1 MQKLNIC
8 LCPPIFGLDKF
19 LDCHDKGSFIL
30 NGKFPESIS
39 SEFSEIIEN
48 RIFPFEASS
57 LNEDDILRES
67 ISTAD
72 ACIILYKYELDG
84 LPEQVLDTCVQTG
97 KLYLLLDIEKFK
109 VNDFAKHISD
119 FLKKNSLQKIFLS
132 ANHNDNLFLNSCIDT
147 FSKINVSSTRK
158 KDRNKSF
165 AFSKKQKPNGF
176 KLKKKPRRFNKT
188 KQSKWKSNNKTPN
201 ESYSTNNQD

>member
-30 NGKFPESIS
+30 EGKFSESNAS
-39 SEFSEIIEN
+39 DFSAIVEN

-57 LNEDDILRES
+57 LNDDDILRES
-67 ISTAD
+67 ISSAD
-72 ACIILYKYELDG
+72 ACIILYKYELEG
-84 LPEQVLDTCVQTG
+84 QPELVLDTCVQTG
-97 KLYLLLDIEKFK
+97 KLYFLVDIEKFK
-109 VNDFAKHISD
+109 VNDFAKHLSD
-119 FLKKNSLQKIFLS
+119 FLKKNSLQKIFLTT
-132 ANHNDNLFLNSCIDT
+132 NHTDNLFLNSCIDT
-147 FSKINVSSTRK
+147 FSKINISSTRK

-165 AFSKKQKPNGF
+165 AFSKKQKANGF

>member
-1 MQKLNIC
+1 MQKLKIC

-30 NGKFPESIS
+30 EGKFSESNAS
-39 SEFSEIIEN
+39 DFSEIVEN

-57 LNEDDILRES
+57 LNDDDILRES

-72 ACIILYKYELDG
+72 ACIIFYKYELDG
-84 LPEQVLDTCVQTG
+84 QPEQVLDTCVQTG
-97 KLYLLLDIEKFK
+97 KLYLLVDIEKFK
-109 VNDFAKHISD
+109 VNDFAKHLSD

-132 ANHNDNLFLNSCIDT
+132 TNHTDNLFLNSCIDT
-147 FSKINVSSTRK
+147 FSKINISSTRK

-201 ESYSTNNQD
+201 ESFSTNNQD

>member
-30 NGKFPESIS
+30 EGKFSESNAS
-39 SEFSEIIEN
+39 DFSAIVEN
-48 RIFPFEASS
+48 RISPFEASS
-57 LNEDDILRES
+57 LNDDDILRES

-72 ACIILYKYELDG
+72 ACIILYKYELEG
-84 LPEQVLDTCVQTG
+84 QPELVLDTCVQTG
-97 KLYLLLDIEKFK
+97 KLYFLVDIEKFK
-109 VNDFAKHISD
+109 VNDFAKHLSD
-119 FLKKNSLQKIFLS
+119 FLKKNSLQKIFLTT
-132 ANHNDNLFLNSCIDT
+132 NHTDNLFLNSCIDT
-147 FSKINVSSTRK
+147 FSKINISSTRK

-165 AFSKKQKPNGF
+165 AFSKKQKANGF

>member
-30 NGKFPESIS
+30 DGKFSESNASDFIN
-39 SEFSEIIEN
+39 IVEN
-48 RIFPFEASS
+48 RVFPFEVSS
-57 LNEDDILRES
+57 LNVDDILRES
-67 ISTAD
+67 ISTVD

-84 LPEQVLDTCVQTG
+84 QPEQVLDTCVQTG
-97 KLYLLLDIEKFK
+97 KLYLLVDIEKFK
-109 VNDFAKHISD
+109 VNDFAKHLSD

-132 ANHNDNLFLNSCIDT
+132 TSHTDNLFLNSCIDT
-147 FSKINVSSTRK
+147 FSKINISSTRK

-165 AFSKKQKPNGF
+165 AFSKKQKANGF

-188 KQSKWKSNNKTPN
+188 KQSKWKSNNKTPS

>member
-30 NGKFPESIS
+30 EGKFSESNA
-39 SEFSEIIEN
+39 SEFSEILEN

-67 ISTAD
+67 ISTVD

-84 LPEQVLDTCVQTG
+84 LPEQALDTCVQTG
-97 KLYLLLDIEKFK
+97 KLYLLVDIEKFK

-132 ANHNDNLFLNSCIDT
+132 ANHTDNLFLNSCIDT
-147 FSKINVSSTRK
+147 FSKINVSSARK

-176 KLKKKPRRFNKT
+176 KLKKKPRRFNKE
-188 KQSKWKSNNKTPN
+188 KQSKWKSNNKTQN
-201 ESYSTNNQD
+201 VSFSTNNQD

>member
-1 MQKLNIC
+1 MHQ
-8 LCPPIFGLDKF
+8 
-19 LDCHDKGSFIL
+19 IL
-30 NGKFPESIS
+30 VQLV
-39 SEFSEIIEN
+39 EN

-57 LNEDDILRES
+57 LNDDDILRES

-84 LPEQVLDTCVQTG
+84 QPEQVLDTCVQTG
-97 KLYLLLDIEKFK
+97 KLYFLADIEKFK
-109 VNDFAKHISD
+109 VNDFAKNISD
-119 FLKKNSLQKIFLS
+119 FLKKNSLQKIFLTT
-132 ANHNDNLFLNSCIDT
+132 NHTDNLFLNSCIDT
-147 FSKINVSSTRK
+147 FSKINISSTRK

-165 AFSKKQKPNGF
+165 AFSKKQKANGF

-188 KQSKWKSNNKTPN
+188 KQSKWKSNNKSPN

>member
-1 MQKLNIC
+1 MHQ
-8 LCPPIFGLDKF
+8 
-19 LDCHDKGSFIL
+19 IL
-30 NGKFPESIS
+30 VQFV
-39 SEFSEIIEN
+39 EN

-57 LNEDDILRES
+57 LNDDDILRES

-84 LPEQVLDTCVQTG
+84 QPEQVLDTCVQTG
-97 KLYLLLDIEKFK
+97 KLYLLVDIEKFK

-132 ANHNDNLFLNSCIDT
+132 ANHTDNLFLNSCIDT
-147 FSKINVSSTRK
+147 FSKINISSTRK

>member
-8 LCPPIFGLDKF
+8 LCLPIFGLDKF

-30 NGKFPESIS
+30 EGKFSESIAS
-39 SEFSEIIEN
+39 DFSEIDEN

-57 LNEDDILRES
+57 LNDDDILRES

-84 LPEQVLDTCVQTG
+84 QPEQVLDTCVQTG
-97 KLYLLLDIEKFK
+97 KLYLLVDIEKFK
-109 VNDFAKHISD
+109 VNDFAKHLSD

-132 ANHNDNLFLNSCIDT
+132 INHTDNLFLNSCIDT
-147 FSKINVSSTRK
+147 FSKINISNTRK

-176 KLKKKPRRFNKT
+176 KLKKKPRRFNKS
-188 KQSKWKSNNKTPN
+188 KQSKWKSNNKAQN
-201 ESYSTNNQD
+201 ESFSTNNQD

>member
-8 LCPPIFGLDKF
+8 LYPPIFGLDKF
-19 LDCHDKGSFIL
+19 LDCHDKGSFTL
-30 NGKFPESIS
+30 EGKFSESNA
-39 SEFSEIIEN
+39 SEFSDIIEN

-67 ISTAD
+67 ISIAD

-97 KLYLLLDIEKFK
+97 KLYLLVDIEKFK

-132 ANHNDNLFLNSCIDT
+132 ANHTDNLFLNSCIDT
-147 FSKINVSSTRK
+147 FSKVNVSSARK